1 MKDFLNAVESSQ
13 HCQRNWDLS
22 REIDPEHIKI
32 FEEVVKNVP
41 SKQNIAYYK
50 VHFITNRSI
59 IEEIYKWTMTET
71 PFMSTEIGEE
81 VDFYNP
87 QILANLLVAFEA
99 HWDIIRDDR
108 GQVIEERNIKNINYN
123 GYTINVDRHQAIGIA
138 SGVLALTS
146 NYLGYKT
153 GFCRCFKQKEVNS
166 ILKSENNIEMLLG
179 IGYPKN
185 DISHTTHHVLNKL
198 HVNPLSK
205 TVVPV
210 IYLD

>member
-1 MKDFLNAVESSQ
+1 MKDFLSAVESSQ

-50 VHFITNRSI
+50 VHFITNRNI

-71 PFMSTEIGEE
+71 PIISAETGEE
-81 VDFYNP
+81 TDFYNP
-87 QILANLLVAFEA
+87 QVLANLLVAFEA

-123 GYTINVDRHQAIGIA
+123 GYTINVDRHQSIGIA
-138 SGVLALTS
+138 SGVLALTA

-153 GFCRCFKQKEVNS
+153 GFCRCFKQDRINN
-166 ILKSENNIEMLLG
+166 ILKTKNNIDMLLG

-185 DISHTTHHVLNKL
+185 VESHTVHHISDTL
-198 HVNPLSK
+198 HVHPLPK
-205 TVVPV
+205 TEIPV
-210 IYLD
+210 LYLD

>member
-1 MKDFLNAVESSQ
+1 MKDFLSAIESSQ

-59 IEEIYKWTMTET
+59 IEEIYQWTMTE
-71 PFMSTEIGEE
+71 SSEE
-81 VDFYNP
+81 TDFYNP
-87 QILANLLVAFEA
+87 QVLANLLVAFEA
-99 HWDIIRDDR
+99 HWDIYKDSR
-108 GQVIEERNIKNINYN
+108 GQRIAERTIKNIDYN

-138 SGVLALTS
+138 SGVLTLTA

-153 GFCRCFKQKEVNS
+153 GFCRCFKQDQVNS
-166 ILKSENNIEMLLG
+166 ILKSENNIDMLLG

-185 DISHTTHHVLNKL
+185 DISHTTHHMLSMSNLKPMPKTEIPVL
-198 HVNPLSK
+198 
-205 TVVPV
+205 
-210 IYLD
+210 YLD